1 MSPKLNPWSG
11 GQSLSSSPG
20 LRLCSTQPLA
30 SENLGPSF
38 GPGPA
43 LSSLAGVL
51 ASVCLWP
58 SLQPRWEGV
67 AVFDDGRRG
76 PAVTQGIAV
85 DTQERPLCTRTIL
98 PLAGPLGRAGHG
110 QTGLQIGKG
119 VRQGCIL
126 SPCLFDLY
134 AEYSCEIPV
143 CMKHKLESRLPGE
156 ILITSDME
164 IIPNLWQKAK
174 KN

>member
-1 MSPKLNPWSG
+1 MSPELNPWSG
-11 GQSLSSSPG
+11 GQCLSSSPG

-76 PAVTQGIAV
+76 PAVTQGIAM

-98 PLAGPLGRAGHG
+98 PLAGPLGPAGHG
-110 QTGLQIGKG
+110 TTDW
-119 VRQGCIL
+119 VPNWER
-126 SPCLFDLY
+126 ST
-134 AEYSCEIPV
+134 
-143 CMKHKLESRLPGE
+143 SRLY
-156 ILITSDME
+156 IVTLLIW
-164 IIPNLWQKAK
+164 LVCRVHYAK
-174 KN
+174 CWAGWSPSWNQDCQEKYQ

>member
-11 GQSLSSSPG
+11 GQCLSSSPG

-98 PLAGPLGRAGHG
+98 PLAGPLGPAGHG

-134 AEYSCEIPV
+134 AEYIMQNAGLDEAQAGI
-143 CMKHKLESRLPGE
+143 KIAGRN
-156 ILITSDME
+156 TSNFRYTE
-164 IIPNLWQKAK
+164 LLNEFSKFL
-174 KN
+174 